1 MKRNSVKIDEARG
14 YDVMRGK
21 RVLKHFTEK
30 SEAEA
35 YASLKWGRYIRY
47 YGIKEEAENVA

>member
-1 MKRNSVKIDEARG
+1 MKNTIKIDEARG

-21 RVLKHFTEK
+21 RVLKHFSSK

-47 YGIKEEAENVA
+47 FGIKEEAANG

>member
-1 MKRNSVKIDEARG
+1 MKNNSVKIDEARG

-35 YASLKWGRYIRY
+35 YASLQWGRYVRY
-47 YGIKEEAENVA
+47 WGIKEERKNVG